1 MRAAFRSCRS
11 LLLGLGLLGLT
22 AGLAVPGAGQQAGA
36 AGGTAPVRKRVSL
49 EELAERAPRE
59 GLRGTMH
66 SANHQ
71 LGTYVFTW
79 WDPASFFNSVN
90 FSVEPTTPQAA
101 AALEG
106 MERHQEVLVKG
117 VLVRNG
123 SQPHLKVESVEPGKK
138 WSPGVHVDE
147 PREPAKDLGKWL
159 GSRKRVEALVHAIA
173 EDGGMLVVELRGE
186 VVPVQVPPD
195 AALREAVGK
204 LYRGDRI
211 EIRYRVAERPVVPM
225 HLVLT
230 AGEKENEPAL
240 RVVDAMKEQHG
251 TTRTVTGRL
260 VLFPLSPVLK
270 RTIWGVEER
279 GPDGLNRY
287 FTIFNFKDAEDQK
300 RIEALLQGAWDAKT
314 DGVRD
319 ARNKYLHTR
328 VRVRVTGEVNNPA
341 ANQANPTLMTTSAN
355 VEVIR

>member
-1 MRAAFRSCRS
+1 MRASFRNYRS
-11 LLLGLGLLGLT
+11 VVLGLGLLGLV
-22 AGLAVPGAGQQAGA
+22 AGLAVPSAGQQGGGA
-36 AGGTAPVRKRVSL
+36 AGTTPARKPISL
-49 EELAERAPRE
+49 EELAVRAGKE

-79 WDPASFFNSVN
+79 WDPASFFNSIN
-90 FSVEPTTPQAA
+90 FSVEPTNPQAA
-101 AALEG
+101 SALEG
-106 MERHQEVLVKG
+106 MERHQEVVIKG
-117 VLVRNG
+117 ALVRNG
-123 SQPHLKVESVEPGKK
+123 SQPHLRAESVEPGKK
-138 WSPGVHVDE
+138 WSPGVRVDE
-147 PREPAKDLGKWL
+147 PRETNDVNKWL
-159 GSRKRVEALVHAIA
+159 RGRKRAEVLVHALS

-195 AALREAVGK
+195 AALREAVSK

-211 EIRYRVAERPVVPM
+211 EIRYRIAERPVVPM

-230 AGEKENEPAL
+230 AGEKESEPAL
-240 RVVDAMKEQHG
+240 RVLDAMKEQHG

-287 FTIFNFKDAEDQK
+287 FTIFDFKDAEDQK

-328 VRVRVTGEVNNPA
+328 VRVRVTGEVSNPA
-341 ANQANPTLMTTSAN
+341 PNQANPTLMTTSVN
-355 VEVIR
+355 VEVVR